1 MDVGS
6 GSGYL
11 TACFARAIA
20 AIENPNSA
28 LVVGIEHQPELVR
41 KGIDNISKD
50 DPTLLESGKVIIVGK

>member
-20 AIENPNSA
+20 SKEDPNNA
-28 LVVGIEHQPELVR
+28 LVVGIEHQPELVK

-50 DPTLLESGKVIIVGK
+50 DITLLESGKVLIVGK